1 MNQHLDTHDG
11 VEHHD
16 YDAVCE
22 ACDEVNP
29 PGTLLCKTCGN
40 NLRDQQQRRFANQGA
55 PELQDESLLKQ
66 PRRFLAALLSV
77 FGIVVIIWV
86 ALNKDNIFQWLTDAQ
101 MTGTVGGSAESAER
115 FWTGESAS
123 VFDDMLR
130 ALERAPITAEEV
142 SAAEFAQTGELTTG
156 RYYLKDGNYDGAVI
170 IGQAYVYCDEN
181 EIYFVAKI
189 PPGYEIR
196 GTANYDLQALNVGIQ
211 YLGQY
216 AGALGQGQILEGGS
230 IACYGEA
237 GADSIIYQAVA
248 FFVP

>member
-40 NLRDQQQRRFANQGA
+40 NLRDQQQRRFANLGA
-55 PELQDESLLKQ
+55 PEIQDESLLKQ

-86 ALNKDNIFQWLTDAQ
+86 ALNSDNIVQWLTDAQ
-101 MTGTVGGSAESAER
+101 MKSTASSSAATAER

-130 ALERAPITAEEV
+130 ALERAPITAEEIAV
-142 SAAEFAQTGELTTG
+142 ADITQTGTLATG

-181 EIYFVAKI
+181 EIFFVAKI

-196 GTANYDLQALNVGIQ
+196 GTATYELQALDVGIRFQ
-211 YLGQY
+211 GQF
-216 AGALGQGQILEGGS
+216 AGGLGQGQILEDGS

-237 GADSIIYQAVA
+237 GADSIIYQAVGY
-248 FFVP
+248 FVP